1 MWAYEKG
8 EWGEGDYL
16 GFKWGCLSDAM
27 DKERS
32 MRQNY
37 IYISV
42 YSFLNK
48 AFVLI

>member
-1 MWAYEKG
+1 MKKG
-8 EWGEGDYL
+8 SGVRGITWVLNGG
-16 GFKWGCLSDAM
+16 GGGCLSDAM